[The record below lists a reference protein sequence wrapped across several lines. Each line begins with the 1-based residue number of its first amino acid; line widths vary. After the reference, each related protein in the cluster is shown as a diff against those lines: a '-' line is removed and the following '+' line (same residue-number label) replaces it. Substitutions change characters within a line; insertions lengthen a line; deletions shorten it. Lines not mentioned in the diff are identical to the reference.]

1 LTNLQHKPEVH
12 LKRLF
17 GEQNQCRKI
26 LLNMATES
34 AADEFVI
41 LTICRDP
48 VAGRKS
54 YELIAQAF
62 TET

>member
-1 LTNLQHKPEVH
+1 MTNIQYEPEVH

-17 GEQNQCRKI
+17 DEQIRCRKI

-41 LTICRDP
+41 LTICHDP

>member
-1 LTNLQHKPEVH
+1 
-12 LKRLF
+12 
-17 GEQNQCRKI
+17 
-26 LLNMATES
+26 MATES

-41 LTICRDP
+41 LTICHDP
-48 VAGRKS
+48 VAGRES